1 MINQPSLYNNINF
14 LGYKTNFSKQLE
26 KFNAEPCPTPE
37 EMIELKKSM
46 SQIAEKKIKPKY
58 KMGEGK
64 FHEVYRIDDYY
75 VMRIPKEDRNPHVG
89 LPRKPRKGISEYYA
103 NFKTYVGHVISEFGN
118 YEIIKNAKGKH
129 KDVVQAGV
137 PYKMVQEI
145 DKCRT
150 FNEID
155 DVQNLI
161 NKEYNE
167 KYLPAF
173 SSLPQRA
180 YDYIAADIKKL
191 NDSYNPVLSTSKMF
205 DFNNPNNFI
214 KVGNKIKII
223 DDVSITNN
231 RGNVSDMMRA
241 FLRNYDTPDT
251 PETLTM
257 KKTIFK
263 KCIIA
268 AAKNDIID
276 DLHKLGKHM
285 EFAGIKEEP
294 DVFAQ
299 KVLEYSQLPKNKKI
313 KELNKYLD
321 SL

>member
-46 SQIAEKKIKPKY
+46 SQIADKKMKPKY

-103 NFKTYVGHVISEFGN
+103 NFKTYVGHVISEFGD
-118 YEIIKNAKGKH
+118 YEIIKNAKGEH
-129 KDVVQAGV
+129 KDVVQAGAS
-137 PYKMVQEI
+137 YKLVQNIAKCKTFEEI
-145 DKCRT
+145 D
-150 FNEID
+150 NI
-155 DVQNLI
+155 QNLI
-161 NKEYNE
+161 NIEYNE

-173 SSLPQRA
+173 SSLPQKA
-180 YDYIAADIKKL
+180 YDNVAADIKRL
-191 NDSYNPVLSTSKMF
+191 NDTSYLTTKLF
-205 DFNNPNNFI
+205 DCNNPNNFI
-214 KVGNKIKII
+214 KVGQRIKII
-223 DDVSITNN
+223 DDISYSDKA
-231 RGNVSDMMRA
+231 GDVSDMMRV
-241 FLRNYDTPDT
+241 FLRNYDAPDT
-251 PETLTM
+251 PETIKM

-299 KVLEYSQLPKNKKI
+299 KILEYSQLPKNKKI
-313 KELNKYLD
+313 KELNKYLNT
-321 SL
+321 L